1 MKPRTKLQREVW
13 ELHQQLH
20 EPREQEPFVISN
32 HDFYYTT
39 HYNNLV
45 CLECNHNWKPER
57 KFRTKKNI
65 LSKNQKKPK
74 IQCPN
79 CERKLGF
86 IDTSNGGRAERI
98 ITYSVAQVV
107 ERFQVVRYFSCWKH
121 LSKKKR
127 PDYTFKALFEEWKDW
142 DKNKSVIIGRTQS
155 WSGDG
160 FNWNDYEIRGYGQPR
175 WKPNPYNAF
184 HSDMNCPGAELLP
197 RFKKYRMT
205 SRKHNI
211 DFRYLMKTLPN
222 SPQAET
228 LFKARQYSL
237 LYKCPDYSG
246 SISRYWSSIR
256 ICLRNRYI
264 VKDADI
270 WLDYLDLLRY
280 FRKDLRNAKF
290 VCPKNLKKEHDRL
303 VAKKRAIQ
311 KREKLEEQRRKVAE
325 AEILYQKMKAAF
337 IGLQFTDGEITV
349 KVLENVQEFM
359 DEGDAL
365 KHCVFANEYY
375 NKPDSLVLSAR
386 VDEKP
391 IETIEV
397 SLRTMKIIQ
406 ARGEG
411 NKATEYNERI
421 VKLVK
426 NNLKSIQAIA
436 KKSKTQKQLLAS

>member
-1 MKPRTKLQREVW
+1 MKPKTKLQQEVW
-13 ELHQQLH
+13 ELHQQLR
-20 EPREQEPFVISN
+20 EPKEHEPFVISN

-39 HYNNLV
+39 HYKNYV
-45 CLECNHNWKPER
+45 CLECNHQWKPE
-57 KFRTKKNI
+57 KEIKGKKNI
-65 LSKNQKKPK
+65 LKKNRKKGNLK
-74 IQCPN
+74 CPD
-79 CERKLGF
+79 CKRKLRF
-86 IDTSNGGRAERI
+86 IDTSNGGVAERI

-121 LSKKKR
+121 LSKKKPPHYHFR
-127 PDYTFKALFEEWKDW
+127 SLFEEWKDW
-142 DKNKSVIIGRTQS
+142 DKNKFVIVGRTQS
-155 WSGDG
+155 WYGDG
-160 FNWNDYEIRGYGQPR
+160 FSTSDYEIRGYGQPT
-175 WKPNPYNAF
+175 WKSNPYNAF
-184 HSDMNCPGAELLP
+184 HSDINCPGAELLP
-197 RFKKYRMT
+197 RFNKYRLT
-205 SRKHNI
+205 KRKHDI
-211 DFRYLMKTLPN
+211 DYRFLMKTLPD
-222 SPQAET
+222 SPKAET

-246 SISRYWSSIR
+246 IITRYWASIR

-270 WLDYLDLLRY
+270 YLDYLDLLRY
-280 FRKDLRNAKF
+280 FKKDLRNAKF

-325 AEILYQKMKAAF
+325 AEIHYQKMKAAF

-359 DEGDAL
+359 EEGDIL
-365 KHCVFANEYY
+365 RHCVFANEYY

-386 VDEKP
+386 IDEKP

-426 NNLKSIQAIA
+426 NNLKSIQSI
-436 KKSKTQKQLLAS
+436 QKQLLAS